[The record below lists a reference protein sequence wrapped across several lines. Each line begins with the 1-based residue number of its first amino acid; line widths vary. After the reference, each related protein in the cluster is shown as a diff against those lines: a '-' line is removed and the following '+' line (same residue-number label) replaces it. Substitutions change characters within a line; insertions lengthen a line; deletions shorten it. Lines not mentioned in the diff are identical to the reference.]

1 MRVLLRPMISP
12 SRAVP
17 ALVLLATLVLAAAPA
32 AAQETEPLSS
42 DRPGVG
48 TSAETVPRGALQLET
63 GFDYS
68 RERRAGEPTQRRS
81 SLATTLR
88 FGLFD
93 GVELRIDGEPVVRF
107 RGAEDATDVGD
118 FVLGAKLRLLDG
130 AEGVLRPT
138 LSLLPAVKL
147 PTAPEPIGTER
158 ADFVLLG
165 LASFNFGAV
174 GVDLNAGVAAIG
186 QRDPEG
192 YLLQALLVATVT
204 GDVTDTLKLFGE
216 LFYTSPSERDG
227 DDVIGAAAGLAYGLT
242 RNVAL
247 DVALITALAGR
258 GPDYRIQAGITI
270 RFGP

>member
-1 MRVLLRPMISP
+1 MCI
-12 SRAVP
+12 RAGV
-17 ALVLLATLVLAAAPA
+17 AALLVLMAVTNVE
-32 AAQETEPLSS
+32 AQETEPLSS
-42 DRPGVG
+42 DRPGIG

-68 RERRAGEPTQRRS
+68 RERRGGEPTQRRS
-81 SLATTLR
+81 ALATTLR

-93 GVELRIDGEPVVRF
+93 GVELRIDGEPVVGL

-130 AEGVLRPT
+130 AEGLLRPT

-147 PTAPEPIGTER
+147 PTAPEPVGTER
-158 ADFVLLG
+158 ADFILLG
-165 LASFNFGAV
+165 LASFDFGAV
-174 GVDLNAGVAAIG
+174 SVDFNAGVAALG

-192 YLLQALLVATVT
+192 YLLQALLVGTVAA
-204 GDVTDTLKLFGE
+204 DVTDKLKVLGE
-216 LFYTSPSERDG
+216 LFYNSPSERDG
-227 DDVIGAAAGLAYGLT
+227 DDVVGVTAGVIYGLT
-242 RNVAL
+242 RTVAL
-247 DVALITALAGR
+247 DAAVITTLAGR

>member
-1 MRVLLRPMISP
+1 MCI
-12 SRAVP
+12 RAGV
-17 ALVLLATLVLAAAPA
+17 AALLVLMVVTAVE
-32 AAQETEPLSS
+32 AQETEPLSS
-42 DRPGVG
+42 DRPGIG

-68 RERRAGEPTQRRS
+68 RERRAGEPAQRRS

-93 GVELRIDGEPVVRF
+93 GVELRIDGEPVVGL
-107 RGAEDATDVGD
+107 RGAEDATSVGD

-130 AEGVLRPT
+130 AEGLLRPT

-158 ADFVLLG
+158 ADFILLG

-174 GVDLNAGVAAIG
+174 GVDLNAGVAALG

-192 YLLQALLVATVT
+192 YLIQALLVATVT
-204 GDVTDTLKLFGE
+204 GDVTDKLKVFGE
-216 LFYTSPSERDG
+216 LFYTSPSDRDG
-227 DDVIGAAAGLAYGLT
+227 DDVVGASAGVIYGLT
-242 RNVAL
+242 RTVAL
-247 DVALITALAGR
+247 DAAFITTFAGR